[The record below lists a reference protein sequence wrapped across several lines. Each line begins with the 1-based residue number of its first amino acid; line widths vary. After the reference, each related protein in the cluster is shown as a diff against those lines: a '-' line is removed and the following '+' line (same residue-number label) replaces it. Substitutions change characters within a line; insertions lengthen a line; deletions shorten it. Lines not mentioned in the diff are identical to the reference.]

1 MKNLEELIDFLQNTM
16 SMSEVYQPAIIL
28 HLLERDGIASKQQLA
43 GVLSG
48 YDESVQEY
56 YQRILMR
63 WPKQTLTK
71 HNVIRYDRQTKVFVL
86 NFELEPQ
93 ELLEKAKTICEN
105 KIEEWIEKRAA
116 NSDEPI
122 VDASKRYRILKAA
135 RGRCEL
141 CGISAK
147 ISPIDI
153 DHIIPRN
160 KADRHGYIVKD
171 GTRMQVDDERNLQ
184 ALCFRCNRAKR
195 DQDTTDFRLP
205 DQKLVRDRIPEII
218 RQSGRTPVTQQ
229 VIGAKLKEQLLDKLV
244 EEHAELIADVSAEEI
259 VDMIEVLLSLSETL
273 GYTEEETMDLLQAK
287 RLERGGFSQGI
298 LLVDVLS
305 QSAAS

>member
-1 MKNLEELIDFLQNTM
+1 M

-28 HLLERDGIASKQQLA
+28 HLLEQDGVASKQQLA
-43 GVLSG
+43 RVLSG
-48 YDESVQEY
+48 YDDSVQEY

-71 HNVIRYDRQTKVFVL
+71 HDIVKYDRKGRSFVL
-86 NFELEPQ
+86 RFELEPE
-93 ELLEKAKTICEN
+93 ELVEKAKTICEN
-105 KIEEWIEKRAA
+105 KIEEWIRKRA
-116 NSDEPI
+116 NSDGSA

-135 RGRCEL
+135 RGKCEL

-171 GTRMQVDDERNLQ
+171 GIRMHVDDERNLQ
-184 ALCFRCNRAKR
+184 ALCLRCNRAKR
-195 DQDTTDFRLP
+195 DQDTTDFRLSER
-205 DQKLVRDRIPEII
+205 KLVRDRIPDII

-229 VIGAKLKEQLLDKLV
+229 ITDSKLKERLLDKLI
-244 EEHAELIADVSAEEI
+244 EEHAELLDDTSVGEI
-259 VDMIEVLLSLSETL
+259 VDMIEVLLALSELL
-273 GYTEEETMDLLQAK
+273 GHTETETMELLHAK

-298 LLVDVLS
+298 FLVDVLPHP
-305 QSAAS
+305 